1 MKPDIGLP
9 VKDREGVADILHAL
23 LSDEFVLYAKT
34 LNYHWNVT
42 GPHFDEL
49 HKFFGTQYGALQ
61 LIMDDVAER
70 ARMLGGK
77 APGTLKEFLQHARIK
92 EQPGKEPDAW
102 DMIANLLSDHEA
114 IVRSLR
120 VDLETSQSKYHDAG
134 TTDFLTGLMEQH
146 EKMAWM
152 LRAFI
157 EGKSCVMKKR

>member
-1 MKPDIGLP
+1 MKPDLGLN
-9 VKDREGVADILHAL
+9 VKDREGVVDILHVL
-23 LSDEFVLYAKT
+23 LSDEFLLYTKT

-49 HKFFGTQYGALQ
+49 HKFFGTQYAALQ

-70 ARMLGGK
+70 ARTLGGN
-77 APGTLKEFLQHARIK
+77 AAGTMKEFLQHARLK
-92 EQPGKEPDAW
+92 EQPGKYPDAW
-102 DMIANLLSDHEA
+102 DMTATLLSDHEA

-120 VDLETSQSKYHDAG
+120 VDIETCQNTYHDAG

-152 LRAFI
+152 LRSFI
-157 EGKSCVMKKR
+157 EGKSCIMKKK